1 MTDYRVI
8 FIACPGLDEAE
19 RIAQVLVE
27 EKLAA
32 CVNILP
38 KITSIF
44 WWENKVER
52 TEELLLIVKTKRDRV
67 KRLIDLVKKI
77 HSYRVPEI
85 ISLSITEG
93 SKDYLEWVEKAVE
106 Y

>member
-8 FIACPGLDEAE
+8 FITCPGLDEAE

-52 TEELLLIVKTKRDRV
+52 TEELLLIVKTKKDRV